1 TRSASQRRPTLVWLW
16 FCSLRHVNAHLSFNI
31 TITQMPTQ
39 TYFPLFTKLP
49 EGRVER
55 WRLVEEFID
64 TWYRP
69 LRASDGVSEAT
80 LRSAERRLGF
90 KLPVAVREWYALAG
104 NRENVRRK
112 ENHLLNIAKLGMEE
126 DFNALVIYCEIQG
139 NEYWGVRRRDL
150 DLDDPP
156 IYQFLEPARIS
167 PTTTAFAI
175 QALLHEA
182 ANSAN
187 IVAVN
192 SQGNHADILQEV
204 RRKFVRS
211 DLPAHR

>member
-1 TRSASQRRPTLVWLW
+1 GCNEPGSYPERYLDRGTSGSLLMAFPGTGNKGVPSTEAIASTRSASQRRPTLVWLW

-80 LRSAERRLGF
+80 
-90 KLPVAVREWYALAG
+90 
-104 NRENVRRK
+104 
-112 ENHLLNIAKLGMEE
+112 
-126 DFNALVIYCEIQG
+126 
-139 NEYWGVRRRDL
+139 
-150 DLDDPP
+150 
-156 IYQFLEPARIS
+156 
-167 PTTTAFAI
+167 
-175 QALLHEA
+175 
-182 ANSAN
+182 
-187 IVAVN
+187 
-192 SQGNHADILQEV
+192 
-204 RRKFVRS
+204 
-211 DLPAHR
+211 